1 MSGSGG
7 VAAAPDALLLTGP
20 LGAGKTTF
28 LERSILPALAGRRVA
43 VLVNDAGSIPL
54 DALLLGETRVPTL
67 GVAGGCF
74 CCHAGGRLLDA
85 LAEIRDRLAP
95 DILVVEGSGLSP
107 PGPIAAGLEGEG
119 YRFLGAIGVVAAAQL
134 DRLGR
139 DPLLRAQLAAGG
151 LIVVTGADRLDRAG
165 FEAAR
170 RALADL
176 ARGPILPAFE
186 GRVRGPLAVL
196 LEPGLGA
203 PPTGDGRLHAAVRT
217 LRLVP
222 PGLPRR
228 AELLAWLA
236 AAPPGVLRVKGL
248 VQCAEHLAVA
258 AVNHAL
264 GESDLRPLSGSA
276 EPAGLWIVHEGEAPG
291 AWLDALPT
299 GLDPIDWA
307 ALDEVLVPLGDADA
321 RDGAAFVDGSRA
333 AALDAAEA
341 FLDRLAG
348 AERPL
353 LVTTP
358 LGEPTISARWSPAV
372 ANTLVL
378 AEARAEAIDTALA
391 ALDGD
396 LLLLA
401 GLPDAVAERIAR
413 LRPDSPAL
421 HLARRF
427 ALPSVSVSLRI
438 EGALEGRLAE
448 AAAAERPGRNHP
460 STSGSG
466 QTSPTISSELQGQ
479 RAGSRAAAST
489 SP

>member
-7 VAAAPDALLLTGP
+7 VAAVPDALLLTGP
-20 LGAGKTTF
+20 LGAGKTTL
-28 LERSILPALAGRRVA
+28 LERSILPALAGRRVV
-43 VLVNDAGSIPL
+43 VLVNDAGAVPL

-95 DILVVEGSGLSP
+95 DFLVVEGSGLSP

-134 DRLGR
+134 DRLAR
-139 DPLLRAQLAAGG
+139 DPLLRTQLAAAGMV
-151 LIVVTGADRLDRAG
+151 VVTGADRLDRAG
-165 FEAAR
+165 FDAAR
-170 RALADL
+170 RALAGL
-176 ARGPILPAFE
+176 AGGPILPAFE
-186 GRVRGPLAVL
+186 GRVRGPLAAL
-196 LEPGLGA
+196 LSPGLGA
-203 PPTGDGRLHAAVRT
+203 PPSGDGRLHAAVRA

-222 PGLPRR
+222 RGLPRR

-264 GESDLRPLSGSA
+264 GESDLRPLSGAA
-276 EPAGLWIVHEGEAPG
+276 EPAGLWIVHEGEAPRTWLEAVPG
-291 AWLDALPT
+291 RLQPTDWDALDATL
-299 GLDPIDWA
+299 A
-307 ALDEVLVPLGDADA
+307 PLGEADA
-321 RDGAAFVDGSRA
+321 RDGAAFLDGRRA
-333 AALDAAEA
+333 TALDAAEA
-341 FLDRLAG
+341 FLDRLSA

-353 LVTTP
+353 LVMTP
-358 LGEPTISARWSPAV
+358 RTEPTISARWSPAV

-378 AEARAEAIDTALA
+378 AEARAEAIDA
-391 ALDGD
+391 AAARLDGD

-413 LRPDSPAL
+413 LRPDLPAL

-427 ALPSVSVSLRI
+427 ALPSASVSLRI
-438 EGALEGRLAE
+438 EGALEERLAE
-448 AAAAERPGRNHP
+448 AAAAERPGRAQP
-460 STSGSG
+460 SPSGSG
-466 QTSPTISSELQGQ
+466 QTSPTISSKLQGQ
-479 RAGSRAAAST
+479 RAGSLAAAST
-489 SP
+489 AP